1 MLLVIPFLAL
11 ELPTVTEPATQGPR
25 KHFRLSDLRG
35 LARLAAQATEGVTGI
50 VEEIHQSVWSTLGV
64 AGGREPGRT
73 GGITGAVYKS
83 IRGATRLVGNGVDA
97 ALARAESRIDFDDD
111 AKIETPEREAVLA
124 ALNGVMGDRL
134 LADDNPFATPMTL
147 RSRGEALDWHDL
159 PSMSEATGKIL
170 VLIHGLCMNDLQWH
184 TDNGERVV
192 DHGEALAESLA
203 YTPVSVRYNSGLHT
217 SENGRELAAMLEDL
231 VTHWPVAVEEL
242 TVLAHSMG
250 GLLIRS
256 ACHTAARDGLRWP
269 DHLKNIV
276 FLGTPHHGAP
286 LEKAGNWVD
295 VVLGATPFTAPFTRL
310 GALRSSGIT
319 DLRFGHLLDED
330 WQGRD
335 RFEHTSDTRQIVPLP
350 ENVACYTVAATTAS
364 RRGFLADRLIGD
376 GLVPVSSA
384 LGEHHDPDRDLGFPE
399 SSRCV
404 HYGMNHLGLL
414 SSPEVSR
421 QIVQW
426 LTPATA

>member
-1 MLLVIPFLAL
+1 MRRW
-11 ELPTVTEPATQGPR
+11 PR
-25 KHFRLSDLRG
+25 
-35 LARLAAQATEGVTGI
+35 T
-50 VEEIHQSVWSTLGV
+50 
-64 AGGREPGRT
+64 
-73 GGITGAVYKS
+73 
-83 IRGATRLVGNGVDA
+83 
-97 ALARAESRIDFDDD
+97 
-111 AKIETPEREAVLA
+111 
-124 ALNGVMGDRL
+124 
-134 LADDNPFATPMTL
+134 
-147 RSRGEALDWHDL
+147 
-159 PSMSEATGKIL
+159 
-170 VLIHGLCMNDLQWH
+170 
-184 TDNGERVV
+184 
-192 DHGEALAESLA
+192 LA

-217 SENGRELAAMLEDL
+217 SENGRELAARLEEL
-231 VTHWPVAVEEL
+231 IAHWPVAVDEL

-256 ACHTAARDGLRWP
+256 AVHYRRPGGHDLAGPPEEHRVSRHTAPRRPPGKGRKLGRYRCWAALPSRRHSVGL
-269 DHLKNIV
+269 V
-276 FLGTPHHGAP
+276 Q
-286 LEKAGNWVD
+286 
-295 VVLGATPFTAPFTRL
+295 
-310 GALRSSGIT
+310 LRSAGIT

-350 ENVACYTVAATTAS
+350 EDVACYTVAATTAS

-399 SSRCV
+399 SSRCI